1 MNQIL
6 IVGGG
11 MVGIFAALKLADH
24 FESVYIIEKAPHLG
38 GLLNSRKINQVSY
51 DYGTHIPAFTVEDEV
66 NEILFNEVNSINGL
80 TWNEYPYLEVA
91 NYFMGHWNNESTLLD
106 IRNLSKD
113 LYVRA
118 TTEMLASG
126 RPDYTKNNLKEFLNQ
141 TFGGTITENIYR
153 PVIRKILGEELENV
167 SPEVLLQYSLHRI
180 MAFNSEKTRELKR
193 DTVIDSKLGFHSYKE
208 YPPSRPYLYPKGN
221 EGVGKWVSSLEKQ
234 LKIKNVKILLS
245 NGVTNIVKKEGRF
258 QVNLESGELPTFN
271 DIIWTVP
278 VAMAYRALDIPIKS
292 TIPRFRYSTL
302 VNLGFDQ
309 SFLRDNHYVLIWDPE
324 ILAFR
329 ITLYPNLT
337 KLKESVY
344 HCSVEILSGS
354 TIEDKPELLKR
365 VLKDLQVV
373 GLVSP
378 EANLVESEIID
389 IGPAFPVPSTQFRR
403 SVDEL
408 NDKFEQLHPEI
419 LLLGKASGKNFL
431 LNDTL
436 IHANSVLNKHFS
448 N

>member
-1 MNQIL
+1 M
-6 IVGGG
+6 
-11 MVGIFAALKLADH
+11 GIFAALKLADH
-24 FESVYIIEKAPHLG
+24 FERVYIIEKAPHLG

-51 DYGTHIPAFTVEDEV
+51 DYGTHIPSFSTDSEV

-113 LYVRA
+113 LYARA

-126 RPDYTKNNLKEFLNQ
+126 SPDYTKSNLRTFLND
-141 TFGGTITENIYR
+141 TFGKTITENIYR
-153 PVIRKILGEELENV
+153 PVITKILGEELENV

-180 MAFNSEKTRELKR
+180 MAFDSKKTRELKK
-193 DTVIDSKLGFHSYKE
+193 DTIIDSKLGFHSYKE
-208 YPPSRPYLYPKGN
+208 SPPKRPYLYPKGN
-221 EGVGKWVSSLEKQ
+221 GGVGAWVSSLEKQ

-245 NGVTNIVKKEGRF
+245 NGVTKIVKQEDGF
-258 QVNLESGELPTFN
+258 HVNLKSGDLPIFN
-271 DIIWTVP
+271 DIVWTVP
-278 VAMAYRALDIPIKS
+278 VAMAYQAFDIPIKS
-292 TIPRFRYSTL
+292 ATPRFRYSTL

-309 SFLRDNHYVLIWDPE
+309 PFLRNNHYVLIWDPE

-337 KLKESVY
+337 KLKESVS

-354 TIEDKPELLKR
+354 KIEDKPELLNR
-365 VLKDLQVV
+365 VLRDLRVME
-373 GLVSP
+373 LVSS

-389 IGPAFPVPSTQFRR
+389 IGPAFPVISPQFRK
-403 SVDEL
+403 SVDQL
-408 NDKFEQLHPEI
+408 NDKFEKLHPEI

-431 LNDTL
+431 LNDTI
-436 IHANSVLNKHFS
+436 IHANDVLNAHFS